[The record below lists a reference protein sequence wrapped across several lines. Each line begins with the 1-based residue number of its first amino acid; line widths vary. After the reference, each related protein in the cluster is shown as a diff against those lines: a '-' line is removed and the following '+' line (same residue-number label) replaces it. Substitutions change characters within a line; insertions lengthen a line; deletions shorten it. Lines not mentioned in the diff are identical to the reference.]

1 VTQADQTV
9 RPSGVQS
16 SIEAGIPIAGR
27 PDAATARRIAP
38 MYDFGAEHDN
48 CGVGL
53 VVDIAGSPA
62 RRILDLGL
70 QGLVDLTHRGGVG
83 ADPRTGDG
91 AGVLT
96 QVPLK
101 LFAADLERLGHD
113 PATFDPGDLGVA
125 VTFLPA
131 DEGLV
136 AAGRTA
142 VEAGMAELG
151 LPMIGWREVAVDP
164 SVLGNTAATSR
175 PEIAQALIRRP
186 EGYSVERFEREL
198 MLARRAAERAAAV
211 AGIDGFAITS
221 CSARTIVYK
230 GFCLPKDLPRFYA
243 DLNAPEYET
252 AIVLFHQRYST
263 NTFPTWA
270 LAQPFRFLAHN
281 GEINTVTGNRLWMQA
296 RKHALELSG
305 DGQTFGREALEPVI
319 SMDGS
324 DSFSLDNTLELLFH
338 GGRSLPHALMMLVP
352 EPWEQLPEMP
362 ADLRAFYDFHAGLV
376 EQWDGPAALAFSDG
390 VFAGATLDRN
400 GLRPSRWARTSDG
413 LFIAGSEA
421 GTVKVDPTT
430 IVEKGRLGP
439 GQMILVDTSRGVILH
454 NDEIKAGVASKAPW
468 AEWLREHRVLPP
480 AETKAAAPKL
490 VAAAPAGDED
500 PIAKAKARAQAMR
513 AARAAA
519 AAEGAELPT
528 PDKLTAA
535 GVPKTDGPSA
545 AGIPAVGTKAAPAGG
560 DRSGASRPMRTK
572 ADPETLAAQRAFG
585 YTAEDIRLIVQPMAA
600 ESKEPTWSMGD
611 DAPLAVLSDRIRPLS
626 SYFRQRFAQVT
637 NPAIDSLRER
647 KVMALDAYVGP
658 RGNLLAQ
665 TPEAARLLHLP
676 SAVIGERTFD
686 LITGFDGSNGLK
698 SATVSTLWPVAEGDG
713 ALATALDRVLAEA
726 VAAIEAGAGIIV
738 LSDRGVSATHAPLPM
753 LLVVGALHHHLIREG
768 LRNRADLVCAAG
780 EVWDV
785 HQFATLV
792 GYGASAVFPYLA
804 LEAGAAFAGQ
814 RGYESVDADGM
825 KANYLKALE
834 YGFLK
839 VTSKIG
845 ISTAAGYRGAQ
856 IFETIGLAQDVV
868 DRYFTG
874 TPCRLSGIGL
884 PEIEQDVRARH
895 AVAYPAEGSG
905 GDRLADQG
913 LVRFRK
919 EGEAH
924 AWSPSIVTAIQNA
937 VNGDRAAYDSYRQ
950 LVREQPATTV
960 RDLLDIR
967 PLGDPVPLDEVESAQ
982 SLYQR
987 FVVTAMSLGSLSPE
1001 AYRTLAIAMNRLGAR
1016 SNSGEGGED
1025 PEWYEEARRG
1035 PDIPH
1040 SKVKQVASGRFGVTA
1055 TYLSLAEELE
1065 IKIAQGAKPGEGG
1078 QLPGHKVTPFIAKLR
1093 YAVPGGQL
1101 ISPPPH
1107 HDIYSIEDLAQL
1119 IYDLRQ
1125 VNPRAKIGVKLVSE
1139 AGIGTIAAGVAKARA
1154 DYILVS
1160 GHSGGTGAAPL
1171 ASIKHAGSPWELG
1184 LAEVQQ
1190 TLVLNRLRSRV
1201 RLRTD
1206 GGIKTPDDVIVA
1218 ALLGAEEFGFGT
1230 SVLVA
1235 IGCDMAR
1242 QCHLNTCPTG
1252 IATQREDLRAKYTG
1266 TPENVIA
1273 WFEHLATGLRE
1284 AMAAM
1289 GARSI
1294 DDLVGRTDLLAPR
1307 QRAGRAGMLD
1317 VSQLI
1322 AEPAPVDQRRRTED
1336 VDHVIPTLD
1345 NDILDEIRPAL
1356 AAGDSVEVRRTVTT
1370 EDRTVGARIAGELA
1384 LKRHH
1389 GEASTARVTAH
1400 LRGSAGQSFGAFTVP
1415 GMLLSLEGEANDY
1428 TGKGMSGGEVAV
1440 FPPVDAAFERDATG
1454 APQTISG
1461 NTNLYGATGGALFL
1475 AGGAGERFAV
1485 RNSGATAVVEGVGD
1499 HGCEYMTGGRVVVL
1513 GPTGRNFGAG
1523 MTEGLVWVLDEDGG
1537 FAARTNAESVVL
1549 EPVAEG
1555 DDDEVRGLI
1564 ERHLQMTGS
1573 RRARALLADWDGTR
1587 SRLKKVVPTAA
1598 IELARQRAAEAA
1610 AREAE
1615 ESAVPAD

>member
-1 VTQADQTV
+1 MVDLTLQQVETRDPVALG
-9 RPSGVQS
+9 S
-16 SIEAGIPIAGR
+16 AIAGA
-27 PDAATARRIAP
+27 PAAAAIRRHAP
-38 MYDFGAEHDN
+38 LYDFGAEHDN

-53 VVDIAGSPA
+53 VVDIAGRPA

-70 QGLVDLTHRGGVG
+70 RGLVDLTHRGGVG
-83 ADPRTGDG
+83 ADARTGDG

-96 QVPLK
+96 QIPLK
-101 LFAADLERLGHD
+101 LFGPDLVRLGQD
-113 PATFDPGDLGVA
+113 PDRFGVGDLGVA
-125 VTFLPA
+125 VVFLPPGG
-131 DEGLV
+131 DP
-136 AAGRTA
+136 AAGCAA
-142 VEAGMAELG
+142 VEAGMAEYG
-151 LPMIGWREVAVDP
+151 LPVLGWREVGVNPDILGPTAV
-164 SVLGNTAATSR
+164 VSR
-175 PEIAQALIRRP
+175 PGIAQLLVRRP

-198 MLARRAAERAAAV
+198 MLARRAAERAAAGAGV
-211 AGIDGFAITS
+211 AGLAITS

-230 GFCLPKDLPRFYA
+230 GFCLPEDLPRFYD
-243 DLNAPEYET
+243 DLNDPAYET

-296 RKHALELSG
+296 RKPDFALAA
-305 DGQTFGREALEPVI
+305 DGRTYGPEALEPVV

-324 DSFSLDNTLELLFH
+324 DSLSLDNTLELLFH

-362 ADLRAFYDFHAGLV
+362 AEVRAFYDYHAGLI

-421 GTVKVDPTT
+421 GTVKVDPAT

-439 GQMILVDTSRGVILH
+439 GQMILVDTSRGVLLR
-454 NDEIKAGVASKAPW
+454 NEEIKREVAGIAPW
-468 AEWLREHRVLPP
+468 AEWLAEYRLTPP
-480 AETKAAAPKL
+480 AAELPKPKL
-490 VAAAPAGDED
+490 VPTAAPVALAEPVTDED

-513 AARAAA
+513 AARAA
-519 AAEGAELPT
+519 E
-528 PDKLTAA
+528 AA
-535 GVPKTDGPSA
+535 GGPPATVPA
-545 AGIPAVGTKAAPAGG
+545 KAPVS
-560 DRSGASRPMRTK
+560 DRSGSSRPTRTK
-572 ADPETLAAQRAFG
+572 TDPETLAVQRVFG
-585 YTAEDIRLIVQPMAA
+585 YSAEDIRLIVQPMAA
-600 ESKEPTWSMGD
+600 EAKEPTWSMGD
-611 DAPLAVLSDRIRPLS
+611 DAPLAVLSDRVRPLS

-647 KVMALDAYVGP
+647 KVMALDAFVGP

-665 TPEAARLLHLP
+665 RPEAARLLHLP
-676 SAVIGERTFD
+676 SCSLSEETFGF
-686 LITGFDGSNGLK
+686 ITSLGGRNGLR
-698 SATVSTLWPVAEGDG
+698 SAIVSTLFPIHDPDG
-713 ALATALDRVLAEA
+713 ALAVALDRVLAEA
-726 VAAIEAGAGIIV
+726 TAAVRAGAGVIV
-738 LSDRGVSATHAPLPM
+738 LSDRGVSSELAPLPM
-753 LLVVGALHHHLIREG
+753 LLAVGALHHHLIREG
-768 LRNRADLVCAAG
+768 LRNRTDIVCATG

-785 HQFATLV
+785 HQFATLI

-804 LEAGAAFAGQ
+804 LEAGAAFAEQ
-814 RGYESVDADGM
+814 RGYEAVDEAGM
-825 KANYLKALE
+825 RANYLKALD

-856 IFETIGLAQDVV
+856 IFETIGLGRDLV
-868 DRYFTG
+868 DRHFTG
-874 TPCRLSGIGL
+874 TPVRLSGIGL
-884 PEIEQDVRARH
+884 PEIEADIRTRH
-895 AVAYPAEGSG
+895 AGAYPAGDAAASG
-905 GDRLADQG
+905 GATGERLADLG
-913 LVRFRK
+913 LIRFRK

-924 AWSPSIVTAIQNA
+924 AWSPTIVGAIQKA
-937 VNGDRAAYDSYRQ
+937 VGGDRSEYDAYRQ

-960 RDLLDIR
+960 RDLLDVR
-967 PLGDPVPLDEVESAQ
+967 PLGEPVSLDEVEPAEA
-982 SLYQR
+982 LYRR

-1035 PDIPH
+1035 PDVPH

-1078 QLPGHKVTPFIAKLR
+1078 QLPSHKVTPFIARLR
-1093 YAVPGGQL
+1093 HAVPGAQL

-1125 VNPRAKIGVKLVSE
+1125 VNPRAKIGVKLVAE
-1139 AGIGTIAAGVAKARA
+1139 AGVGTIAAGVAKARA
-1154 DYILVS
+1154 DYILVA

-1206 GGIKTPDDVIVA
+1206 GGLKTPEDVVMA

-1230 SVLVA
+1230 SVLIA

-1252 IATQREDLRAKYTG
+1252 IATQREDLRAKFAG

-1273 WFEHLATGLRE
+1273 WFQHLAAGVRE
-1284 AMAAM
+1284 VLAAM

-1294 DDLVGRTDLLAPR
+1294 DELVGRTDLIAAR
-1307 QRAGRAGMLD
+1307 KREGRAGLLD
-1317 VSQLI
+1317 LSQLMP
-1322 AEPAPVDQRRRTED
+1322 EPAPAEQRRRTEEI
-1336 VDHVIPTLD
+1336 DHGVPTLD
-1345 NDILDEIRPAL
+1345 DDMLAEIRPHL
-1356 AAGDSVEVRRTVTT
+1356 AASEAVEVHRAVTT

-1384 LKRHH
+1384 LRRHH
-1389 GEASTARVTAH
+1389 GEVSMARVTCH
-1400 LRGSAGQSFGAFTVP
+1400 LTGSAGQSFGAFAVP
-1415 GMLLSLEGEANDY
+1415 GLSLVLEGEANDY
-1428 TGKGMSGGEVAV
+1428 VGKGMSGGEIAV
-1440 FPPVDAAFERDATG
+1440 FPPVGAAFDGDAS
-1454 APQTISG
+1454 QTIAG
-1461 NTNLYGATGGALFL
+1461 NTILYGATGGQLFL

-1513 GPTGRNFGAG
+1513 GPIGRNFGAG
-1523 MTEGLVWVLDEDGG
+1523 MTEGLAWVLDKAGD
-1537 FAARTNAESVVL
+1537 FAGRVNAESVVI
-1549 EPVAEG
+1549 EGVTDG
-1555 DDDEVRGLI
+1555 DDAEVRELI
-1564 ERHLQMTGS
+1564 ERHLQLTGS
-1573 RRARALLADWDGTR
+1573 RRAHALLADWETTR
-1587 SRLKKVVPTAA
+1587 GLLRRVVPTAA
-1598 IELARQRAAEAA
+1598 IELARQRAERAAEA
-1610 AREAE
+1610 
-1615 ESAVPAD
+1615 SAVPAD